1 MFIDYLTI
9 MLVNLA
15 AGLTIMA
22 LFVLK
27 YINGDRKK
35 VAPGFLVS
43 GFLALV
49 TGFHVIFTW
58 PIMGSYNIPF
68 GEMSVLFGL
77 LFFAAGIAVLRDWD
91 LLSLGVYG
99 IFAGAASIVLGIRLF
114 DLKMTNEPRG
124 VGRFHPHGAH
134 GGSLAARLLS
144 QEVPRHTDPRR
155 HCPVR
160 RGGDLGYIRGARLL
174 GSPVDVRQV
183 APADDAAGEIAG

>member
-9 MLVNLA
+9 MLVNMA

-27 YINGDRKK
+27 YVNGDRKK

-49 TGFHVIFTW
+49 TGFHEIFTW
-58 PIMGSYNIPF
+58 PITGSYNIPF

-91 LLSLGVYG
+91 LLSLGVYA
-99 IFAGAASIVLGIRLF
+99 IFAGAASIILGIRLF
-114 DLKMTNEPRG
+114 DLKMTNEPLVAAAGFILTGLMAVLSLPAYFLRKFL
-124 VGRFHPHGAH
+124 VIRI
-134 GGSLAARLLS
+134 LAAIALFGAAAIWA
-144 QEVPRHTDPRR
+144 VFA
-155 HCPVR
+155 
-160 RGGDLGYIRGARLL
+160 GLGYWAHLQIFAKWL
-174 GSPVDVRQV
+174 PPTMP
-183 APADDAAGEIAG
+183 PAK